1 VSTDVEVLIVSYASA
16 SPIRRSL
23 ESVRRLIPGAAV
35 AIREHSDDVA
45 AVAAIEQLVA
55 EHPGPIRLELDPS
68 NPGFGAG
75 CNGLASSSPA
85 TWLLL
90 LNPDAELLSWPWRD
104 ATAAPPLATIVGPE
118 VEGGGGAG
126 AHYGTRYRV
135 VDEIARSWLRRPGR
149 RPTGRGFVSGAAML
163 IDAASFRAVGGF
175 DPGFFL
181 FYEDIDLCLRANRH
195 GLATVVDQ
203 RWRVAHVGGHSTRS
217 RFGQSLAW
225 SYESACKFHAAQGS
239 SLVMYRT
246 YVAVDSAARALAHA
260 LLRHPDQRRGYA
272 RLAIRAFGDLFS
284 KSPGR
289 DR

>member
-1 VSTDVEVLIVSYASA
+1 VSSDVEVLIVSYASA
-16 SPIRRSL
+16 TP
-23 ESVRRLIPGAAV
+23 VRRCLASVQRLMPGAAV

-45 AVAAIEQLVA
+45 AVAAIKQLVA
-55 EHPGPIRLELDPS
+55 EHPGKIRFELDPT

-75 CNGLASSSPA
+75 CNALASSSAA

-90 LNPDAELLSWPWRD
+90 LNPDAELLSWPWS
-104 ATAAPPLATIVGPE
+104 AAAPPLATIVGPE

-149 RPTGRGFVSGAAML
+149 RPAGHGFVSGAAMM

-175 DPGFFL
+175 DPDFFL
-181 FYEDIDLCLRANRH
+181 FYEDIDLCLRANRQ
-195 GLATVVDQ
+195 GVPTVVDQ

-239 SLVMYRT
+239 SLVMYRS

-272 RLAIRAFGDLFS
+272 RLAVRAFGDLFGR
-284 KSPGR
+284 SPSWR
-289 DR
+289 AR